1 MKKETPKAPAATP
14 TLKSQILNVLE
25 LIESFGGLLEKET
38 KALRQADFKTVDSMQ
53 DAKKQ
58 MAKTYQTHVAGLHQR
73 KADIVNVELTLR
85 EKLIKAR
92 IGFTTILNE
101 NLRAIEAA
109 KDSSK
114 RLVDRILEAA
124 REAAMEDKTNAYTAR
139 GRMNTQIK
147 SPLSI
152 SVNQQL

>member
-1 MKKETPKAPAATP
+1 MKKEIQKTHPPSQ
-14 TLKSQILNVLE
+14 TLKNEIMGVLE
-25 LIESFGGLLEKET
+25 LIETFGRLLERET
-38 KALRQADFKTVDSMQ
+38 KALRKADFKAVDSMQ
-53 DAKKQ
+53 DEKKQ
-58 MAKTYQTHVAGLHQR
+58 MAKAYQTHVAGLAQR
-73 KADIVNVELTLR
+73 KADIVNVDLTLR

-92 IGFTTILNE
+92 IAFTTILNE
-101 NLRAIEAA
+101 NLRALDAA

-124 REAAMEDKTNAYTAR
+124 REAVMEDKTNAYTAR